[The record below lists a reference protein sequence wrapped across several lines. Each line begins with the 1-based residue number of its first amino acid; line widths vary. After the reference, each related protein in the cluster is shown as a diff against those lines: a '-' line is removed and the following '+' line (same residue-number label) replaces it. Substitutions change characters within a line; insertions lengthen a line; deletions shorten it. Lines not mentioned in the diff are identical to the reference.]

1 MNIAESKR
9 VSAPEA
15 AQSWLTKFAAA
26 LSAQDAHAAAETFLA
41 GGLWRDVL
49 AFTWNIETMS
59 GQPAIAATLHKTLA
73 RTKPGNFHIPPKR
86 TPPRWVSRA
95 GTQSIEAIFEF
106 DAAFGPCNGIV
117 RLVPDPQTPSR
128 LRAWTMLTTLQELRG
143 HEEAFTRRAPEDFDA
158 RLRRRQLARPPQQRA
173 QL

>member
-59 GQPAIAATLHKTLA
+59 GQPAIAATLHQDTGAHQAGKFPHSAEADAAALGQPCGDPIYRGHFRIRRRVRPVQRHRPSRARSADAVALA
-73 RTKPGNFHIPPKR
+73 RLDDAHDA
-86 TPPRWVSRA
+86 A
-95 GTQSIEAIFEF
+95 GT
-106 DAAFGPCNGIV
+106 
-117 RLVPDPQTPSR
+117 
-128 LRAWTMLTTLQELRG
+128 
-143 HEEAFTRRAPEDFDA
+143 
-158 RLRRRQLARPPQQRA
+158 ARP
-173 QL
+173 